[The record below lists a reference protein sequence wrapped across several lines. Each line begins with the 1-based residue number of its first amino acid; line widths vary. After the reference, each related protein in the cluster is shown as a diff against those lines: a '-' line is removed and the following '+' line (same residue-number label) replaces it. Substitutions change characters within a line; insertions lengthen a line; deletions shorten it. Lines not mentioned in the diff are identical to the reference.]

1 MTLTQ
6 LRSSLAA
13 LALTALPAAA
23 LAHPGLPGPH
33 AHGFTDGFVHPFTG
47 LDHLVAMLVVGAWS
61 ACGTRRAWVAPLA
74 FLACLLAGALAT
86 AHGLAVPGVEPMIAF
101 SLLALGLLLA
111 HGTTLAPL
119 AAAALVGGFAW
130 FHGAA
135 HGLELGAGAALGG
148 MLLATATLHLAGL
161 AAGIALRRHSAWWAR
176 GAGLAVAASGLSL
189 LAS

>member
-1 MTLTQ
+1 MTLLP
-6 LRSSLAA
+6 LRRGLAA
-13 LALTALPAAA
+13 LAFAALPAAA
-23 LAHPGLPGPH
+23 FAHPGLSGPH
-33 AHGFTDGFVHPFTG
+33 AHGFVDGFVHPFTG
-47 LDHLVAMLVVGAWS
+47 LDHLAAMLAVGAWS
-61 ACGTRRAWVAPLA
+61 AGSARRAWVAPLA

-86 AHGLAVPGVEPMIAF
+86 AHGVAVPGVEPMIAF

-111 HGTTLAPL
+111 RGTTLAPL

-135 HGLELGAGAALGG
+135 HGLELGAGAALAG

-161 AAGIALRRHSAWWAR
+161 AAGTLLRRHGAWWAR
-176 GAGLAVAASGLSL
+176 AAGLAVAASGLSL